1 MYLMVFSWVNIN
13 LALEQITNE
22 QLGKCENFIYVQ
34 VKLKASLAVK

>member
-1 MYLMVFSWVNIN
+1 MGKYEFGLG
-13 LALEQITNE
+13 TNE